1 MRAPYNVRYS
11 DQPTHPPQG
20 SGGGLEDKWGRR
32 ISYIRLSVTDRCD
45 FRCQYC
51 MPMKMTFLPKREI
64 LSLEECLRV
73 AQVFAGLGVG
83 KVRITG
89 GGAVGQKQCNLAGGA
104 YCQNIRRA

>member
-1 MRAPYNVRYS
+1 MSAIPTN
-11 DQPTHPPQG
+11 PTHPPQG

-89 GGAVGQKQCNLAGGA
+89 GEPLVRSNVTWLAEHIAKISGCA
-104 YCQNIRRA
+104 

>member
-1 MRAPYNVRYS
+1 MSAIPTN
-11 DQPTHPPQG
+11 PTHPPQG

-73 AQVFAGLGVG
+73 AQVFG
-83 KVRITG
+83 RIG
-89 GGAVGQKQCNLAGGA
+89 RGESPYYRRRAVGQKQCNLAGGA